1 LSFAIFLVLA
11 VTDWRLRRWRLCF
24 LTLMTATPFYLS
36 TFHYIEDLRHTT
48 VEVKEEGFSG
58 QFNLSKVNLGF
69 ANLGLVNLG

>member
-1 LSFAIFLVLA
+1 
-11 VTDWRLRRWRLCF
+11 
-24 LTLMTATPFYLS
+24 MTATPFYLS